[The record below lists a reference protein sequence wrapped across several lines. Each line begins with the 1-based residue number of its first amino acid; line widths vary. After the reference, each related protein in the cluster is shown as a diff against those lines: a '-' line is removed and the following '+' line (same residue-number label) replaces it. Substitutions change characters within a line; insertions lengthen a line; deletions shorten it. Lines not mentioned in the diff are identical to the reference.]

1 MQLNAGGRGRG
12 QDDDED
18 DLVGQEVRVGIMQTF
33 GALSTQLAGNRNRN
47 RNRRWAAVS
56 RKQGGVESW
65 RKKQWGGVG
74 GQGRNR
80 RQRERKQAGSGRKQR
95 EVGSRK
101 QEEAGS
107 RRKHGGSR
115 SKQGDV
121 RGSQGDLGSCKE
133 KVPGGGVGRQH
144 PQQIV
149 ADNVNRFDFYL
160 TAHFA

>member
-1 MQLNAGGRGRG
+1 MELLQFAAQHRSNLFRNFAQTRPESAVKVCPICKCSVACALLRLRLRPRVWLCCAAPALTCPIKVSCINQFRICSHKMQLNAGGGGRG

-74 GQGRNR
+74 DREGIGG
-80 RQRERKQAGSGRKQR
+80 RERGS
-95 EVGSRK
+95 
-101 QEEAGS
+101 
-107 RRKHGGSR
+107 
-115 SKQGDV
+115 
-121 RGSQGDLGSCKE
+121 
-133 KVPGGGVGRQH
+133 
-144 PQQIV
+144 
-149 ADNVNRFDFYL
+149 
-160 TAHFA
+160 